1 MGARGSNTA
10 YVEILRWFADFPGL
24 PYVYSIHNMIQCG
37 MKYDKLP
44 GEWYGPSTAA
54 FVLRDLTRLH
64 HRKHT
69 GELEVYVTTG
79 DTIYISD
86 VNKLCTD
93 TTANNR
99 HANSSNNGNGDESAA
114 GDRMNTLK
122 TSLSAAVLQTET
134 TTPCSSAADHDVQSK
149 SSSSTSTPVPFFDPL
164 LHVPPN
170 STTEK
175 PWNCS
180 LLVIIPLKLGVYN
193 VSEAYREEVKKVLR
207 HRNSVGI
214 LGGRPNHAIYF
225 VGYSV
230 AAGAGTGAT
239 VGSATIGAGS
249 TQLVGLDPHT
259 VYSTNHYTSE
269 PFPSPELCSQIHPA
283 VIPYFSCF
291 DNNDSNGKS
300 PPCSAA
306 TSAYESMCVP
316 PTELAIEQLDPSIA
330 LGFYFR
336 TKLEFEAFCNEK
348 NKNPKR
354 SGEISDNAGTSSSHA
369 FSFPTPSSTT
379 TSVSDSTPSVL
390 YNIEYAE
397 PSYDFSMYEQEDDG
411 DELGGGSCGGEGLG
425 RERGCGADSRNDED
439 KDDEY
444 VFI

>member
-1 MGARGSNTA
+1 M
-10 YVEILRWFADFPGL
+10 
-24 PYVYSIHNMIQCG
+24 YSIHNMIQCG

-54 FVLRDLTRLH
+54 FVLRDLTKLH

-86 VNKLCTD
+86 VNKLCTGPAP
-93 TTANNR
+93 TKKSGPTGGTASD
-99 HANSSNNGNGDESAA
+99 AGSSSVARATINVSA
-114 GDRMNTLK
+114 LK
-122 TSLSAAVLQTET
+122 TSLSAAVLHSEL
-134 TTPCSSAADHDVQSK
+134 AAAAAPIPAAANVPAE
-149 SSSSTSTPVPFFDPL
+149 SSSPAPFFDPL

-175 PWNCS
+175 PWSCS
-180 LLVIIPLKLGVYN
+180 LLVIVPLKLGVYN

-230 AAGAGTGAT
+230 PAAASGT
-239 VGSATIGAGS
+239 

-259 VYSTNHYTSE
+259 TYSTNHYTTE
-269 PFPSPELCSQIHPA
+269 PFPSPELCAQVHPA
-283 VIPYFSCF
+283 VIPSFSTF
-291 DNNDSNGKS
+291 DDNAEATGASGS
-300 PPCSAA
+300 APCSAS
-306 TSAYESMCVP
+306 TSAYESMCCS
-316 PTELAIEQLDPSIA
+316 PTHMPIEQLDPSIA

-336 TKLEFEAFCNEK
+336 TKAEFEAFCAEK
-348 NKNPKR
+348 TNKPSN
-354 SGEISDNAGTSSSHA
+354 SAGLA
-369 FSFPTPSSTT
+369 AAAAGVPPA
-379 TSVSDSTPSVL
+379 STPSIL

-397 PSYDFSMYEQEDDG
+397 PTYDFSMYDQEEEEECD
-411 DELGGGSCGGEGLG
+411 GGGGDRPDDYG
-425 RERGCGADSRNDED
+425 RNDDD